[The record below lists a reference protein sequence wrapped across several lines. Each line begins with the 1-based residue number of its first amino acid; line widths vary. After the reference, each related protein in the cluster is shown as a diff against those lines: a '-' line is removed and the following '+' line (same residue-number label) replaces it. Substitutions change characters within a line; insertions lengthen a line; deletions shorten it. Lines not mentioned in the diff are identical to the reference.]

1 MRFNVLQ
8 CLSFIA
14 ILASFSSVSARLSRR
29 RLPELSELSIRNDG
43 SLGSSDELYRRG
55 LSKLSIRDDG
65 SLGEGAAYD
74 RLFRRIKISAVAAAT
89 RKAAARAEATK
100 NGKGTTSNFG
110 PKTAKHASTQ
120 AAADARKTTKKQNG
134 QAKFGAAAAAHKA
147 TTNMPGRKQQFK
159 VPGGGPKFTGKDARK
174 AVFDSHMER
183 QANAGKSKTQLKK
196 SPLKNFGNSNHREP
210 QPNKPHDTK
219 SINHMKGSGHEFPLG
234 DPVNKGPARVITQQT
249 ADGHTKFK
257 GVIAHDVS
265 RTAGDLGYNDHFQVK
280 PTGSKRK

>member
-1 MRFNVLQ
+1 MRFNILQ

-29 RLPELSELSIRNDG
+29 RLPELSLRDDG
-43 SLGSSDELYRRG
+43 SLGSYDELSRRD
-55 LSKLSIRDDG
+55 LSIRDDA

-74 RLFRRIKISAVAAAT
+74 LLFRRAKITALAAAT
-89 RKAAARAEATK
+89 RKAAAKVQATK
-100 NGKGTTSNFG
+100 NGKGSISTFG

-120 AAADARKTTKKQNG
+120 AAADTKKTIKKQDG

-147 TTNMPGRKQQFK
+147 TTNMPGRQQKFK
-159 VPGGGPKFTGKDARK
+159 VPGSGPTFTGKDARK

-183 QANAGKSKTQLKK
+183 QANAGKSNRQLKK
-196 SPLKNFGNSNHREP
+196 SPLKSFGNSDHRQP

-219 SINHMKGSGHEFPLG
+219 SINHMSGSGHEFPIG

-265 RTAGDLGYNDHFQVK
+265 RGATDVGYNDHFQVR
-280 PTGSKRK
+280 PTGSRK